1 MFKILSDIANGIV
14 EQRIDYSGISEA
26 PATLVAA
33 VCSELG
39 VGEVTGVRIAQLI
52 LRAMTTQYAIDSQ
65 LRDEGDDFSD
75 FSDCASA

>member
-1 MFKILSDIANGIV
+1 MRSKRMFKFLSDIANGIV

-39 VGEVTGVRIAQLI
+39 VGEVTGVRITQLI
-52 LRAMTTQYAIDSQ
+52 LRANDAI
-65 LRDEGDDFSD
+65 RDRF
-75 FSDCASA
+75 AAAR